1 MSLDPELLAILAC
14 PEDKENLIYVAE
26 DEVLYNPRLQKAYDI
41 RNGIPVLL
49 VSESR
54 KVTNEIHERY
64 TNLWSKNQLVLYA
77 LKF

>member
-14 PEDKENLIYVAE
+14 PEDKESLIYVAE
-26 DEVLYNPRLQKAYDI
+26 DEVLYNPRLHQAYDI

-54 KVTNEIHERY
+54 KVSDEIHERY
-64 TNLWSKNQLVLYA
+64 TNLLA
-77 LKF
+77 

>member
-14 PEDKENLIYVAE
+14 PEDKENLIYIAE
-26 DEVLYNPRLQKAYDI
+26 DEVLYNPRLHKANDI

-54 KVTNEIHERY
+54 KVSDEIHERY
-64 TNLWSKNQLVLYA
+64 TNL
-77 LKF
+77 

>member
-64 TNLWSKNQLVLYA
+64 TNL
-77 LKF
+77 

>member
-26 DEVLYNPRLQKAYDI
+26 EEVLYNPRLQKAYDI

-64 TNLWSKNQLVLYA
+64 TNL
-77 LKF
+77 

>member
-14 PEDKENLIYVAE
+14 PEDKETLIYVAE
-26 DEVLYNPRLQKAYDI
+26 DEVLYNPRLKRAYDI

-54 KVTNEIHERY
+54 EVSDEVHQRY
-64 TNLWSKNQLVLYA
+64 TKL
-77 LKF
+77 

>member
-14 PEDKENLIYVAE
+14 PEDKEELIYVAE
-26 DEVLYNPRLQKAYDI
+26 DEVLYNPRLRKAYDI
-41 RNGIPVLL
+41 RNGLPVLL

-64 TNLWSKNQLVLYA
+64 TNL
-77 LKF
+77 

>member
-26 DEVLYNPRLQKAYDI
+26 DEVLYNPRLHKAYDI

-54 KVTNEIHERY
+54 EVSDEVHERY
-64 TNLWSKNQLVLYA
+64 IKI
-77 LKF
+77 

>member
-14 PEDKENLIYVAE
+14 PEDKEELIYVAE
-26 DEVLYNPRLQKAYDI
+26 DEVLYNPRLRKAYDI

-64 TNLWSKNQLVLYA
+64 TNL
-77 LKF
+77 

>member
-14 PEDKENLIYVAE
+14 PEDKETLIYIAE
-26 DEVLYNPRLQKAYDI
+26 DEVLYNPRLKRAYDI

-54 KVTNEIHERY
+54 EVSDEVHQRY
-64 TNLWSKNQLVLYA
+64 TKL
-77 LKF
+77 

>member
-14 PEDKENLIYVAE
+14 PEDKENLIYIAE
-26 DEVLYNPRLQKAYDI
+26 DEVLYNPRLHQAYDI

-54 KVTNEIHERY
+54 KVSDEIHERY
-64 TNLWSKNQLVLYA
+64 TNLLA
-77 LKF
+77 

>member
-26 DEVLYNPRLQKAYDI
+26 DEVLYNPRLHKAYDI

-54 KVTNEIHERY
+54 KVSDEIHERY
-64 TNLWSKNQLVLYA
+64 TNLLA
-77 LKF
+77 

>member
-14 PEDKENLIYVAE
+14 PEDKEELIYVAE
-26 DEVLYNPRLQKAYDI
+26 DEVLYNPRLRKAYDI

-54 KVTNEIHERY
+54 NVSDEIHDRY
-64 TNLWSKNQLVLYA
+64 TNL
-77 LKF
+77 

>member
-14 PEDKENLIYVAE
+14 PEDKEDLIYVAK

-54 KVTNEIHERY
+54 EVSDEIHEQY
-64 TNLWSKNQLVLYA
+64 TKL
-77 LKF
+77 

>member
-14 PEDKENLIYVAE
+14 PEDKEELIYVAE
-26 DEVLYNPRLQKAYDI
+26 DEVLYNPRLRKAYDI

-54 KVTNEIHERY
+54 KVSDEIHERY
-64 TNLWSKNQLVLYA
+64 TNL
-77 LKF
+77 

>member
-14 PEDKENLIYVAE
+14 PEDNETLIYVAE
-26 DEVLYNPRLQKAYDI
+26 DEVLYNPRLKRAYDI

-54 KVTNEIHERY
+54 EVSDEVHQRY
-64 TNLWSKNQLVLYA
+64 TKL
-77 LKF
+77 

>member
-14 PEDKENLIYVAE
+14 PEDKEELIYVAE
-26 DEVLYNPRLQKAYDI
+26 DEVLYNPRLRKAYDI

-54 KVTNEIHERY
+54 KGSDEIHERY
-64 TNLWSKNQLVLYA
+64 INL
-77 LKF
+77 

>member
-64 TNLWSKNQLVLYA
+64 TNLWSKIQLVLYA

>member
-14 PEDKENLIYVAE
+14 PEDKKNLIYIAE
-26 DEVLYNPRLQKAYDI
+26 DEVLYNPRLHQAYDI

-54 KVTNEIHERY
+54 KVSDEIHERY
-64 TNLWSKNQLVLYA
+64 TNLLA
-77 LKF
+77 

>member
-1 MSLDPELLAILAC
+1 MSLDSELLAILVC
-14 PEDKENLIYVAE
+14 PEDKEELIYVAE
-26 DEVLYNPRLQKAYDI
+26 DEVLYNPRLRKAYDI

-64 TNLWSKNQLVLYA
+64 TNL
-77 LKF
+77 

>member
-14 PEDKENLIYVAE
+14 PEDKENLSYIAE
-26 DEVLYNPRLQKAYDI
+26 DEVLYNPRLHKAYDI

-54 KVTNEIHERY
+54 KVSDDIHERY
-64 TNLWSKNQLVLYA
+64 TNL
-77 LKF
+77 